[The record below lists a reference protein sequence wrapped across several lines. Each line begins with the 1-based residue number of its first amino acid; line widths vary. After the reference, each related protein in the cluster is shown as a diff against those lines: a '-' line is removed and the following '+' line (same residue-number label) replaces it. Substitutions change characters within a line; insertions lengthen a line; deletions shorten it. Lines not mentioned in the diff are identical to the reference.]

1 MCGGFNLVLTGVRL
15 QATQQIYQEKKD
27 LLLVVCNSNK
37 FILMAIFINAH
48 LNIPFPEL
56 PAAV

>member
-15 QATQQIYQEKKD
+15 EATQQIYQEKKD

-37 FILMAIFINAH
+37 FILMAIFY
-48 LNIPFPEL
+48 
-56 PAAV
+56 